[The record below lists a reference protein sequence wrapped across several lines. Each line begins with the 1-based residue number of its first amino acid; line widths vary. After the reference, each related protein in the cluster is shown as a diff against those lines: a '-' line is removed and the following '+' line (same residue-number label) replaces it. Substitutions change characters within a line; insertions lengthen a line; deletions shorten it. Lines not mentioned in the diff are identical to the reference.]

1 MSKKYKINKEE
12 MSRVE
17 KRKIELRR
25 RKQKRTKLMMA
36 ASFILIVIIGM
47 VIVYSVFSNPNEDIL
62 NDEKNKTPTNQ
73 SNITTGS
80 QISIPLADID
90 NNAKFYSY
98 DVDDVEIK
106 YFALTGSDGKVH
118 VALDACD
125 VCYGSKKGYVQV
137 GDIMRCVNCGNQYPI
152 NSLGTENTAG
162 GCWPSYMPMIIEDD
176 NILIEKSDLE
186 NKRYMFI

>member
-25 RKQKRTKLMMA
+25 RKQKRTKLMLA
-36 ASFILIVIIGM
+36 ASFILIAIIGM
-47 VIVYSVFSNPNEDIL
+47 IIVYSVFSSPNEDIL
-62 NDEKNKTPTNQ
+62 NDEKNKIPINP

-80 QISIPLADID
+80 QISIPISDIE
-90 NNAKFYSY
+90 NTAKYYSY
-98 DVDDVEIK
+98 DADGVEVK
-106 YFALTGSDGKVH
+106 YFAVKGSDGEVH

-125 VCYGSKKGYVQV
+125 VCYGAKKGYTQV
-137 GDIMRCVNCGNQYPI
+137 GDVMRCINCGNQYPV

-162 GCWPSYMPMIIEDD
+162 GCWPSYVPIKMDGDSIIIKE
-176 NILIEKSDLE
+176 SDLE
-186 NKRYMFI
+186 NKRYMFT